1 MDLRSKTKGRDMFKT
16 VGRNTCAAA
25 ILFVSLLVGSD
36 GAFSETLV
44 IYGWVGPNEAG
55 FRKEFFPAFEKKYG
69 AKIEYLSASS
79 FLNYGKLKAERNN
92 PQADVALFDD
102 MILDQARKEDL
113 LQPLDTSIV
122 QNLSDIA
129 PDARF
134 KDNMG
139 VGVGPRFFARKALL
153 RLPPGTIC
161 FVRTSRVAWSSVT
174 SRRAMDSMRY

>member
-1 MDLRSKTKGRDMFKT
+1 MGSTFGRK
-16 VGRNTCAAA
+16 VCAAA
-25 ILFVSLLVGSD
+25 ILVVGLFIGNGKAS
-36 GAFSETLV
+36 SETLV

-55 FRKEFFPAFEKKYG
+55 FRKEFFPYFEKKYN

-102 MILDQARKEDL
+102 MILDQARKDDL

-122 QNLSDIA
+122 QNLGDIN

-139 VGVGPRFFARKALL
+139 VGIGYNVVSMYYNTKVFQEKGLAPVASWNRPSSSGPQR
-153 RLPPGTIC
+153 PCCHP
-161 FVRTSRVAWSSVT
+161 
-174 SRRAMDSMRY
+174 